1 MATYP
6 TTFAARRLM
15 PFISPLLESDIDR
28 IFAIEQAAHSVPWSL
43 GTLKNSQGERY
54 HNLKIG
60 EGEQILGFA
69 ICQYVLDEANL
80 FNIAVDPAYQG
91 KGLGEMLLRRLISD
105 LAEKGIASLWLEVRQ
120 SNPAQKLYE
129 KLGFNQVDIRKN
141 YYPTAD
147 GGRENAVIMALY
159 LNF

>member
-1 MATYP
+1 
-6 TTFAARRLM
+6 M
-15 PFISPLLESDIDR
+15 PQISPLLDSDMDR

-54 HNLKIG
+54 HNLKIC
-60 EGEQILGFA
+60 EGDQILGFA

-80 FNIAVDPAYQG
+80 FNIAIDPAYQG
-91 KGLGEMLLRRLISD
+91 KGFGETLLRQLIAD
-105 LAEKGIASLWLEVRQ
+105 LAEKNIATLWLEVRQ

-141 YYPTAD
+141 YYPTTD

-159 LNF
+159 LTI

>member
-1 MATYP
+1 
-6 TTFAARRLM
+6 M
-15 PFISPLLESDIDR
+15 PQISPLLDSDMDL

-54 HNLKIG
+54 HNLKIC
-60 EGEQILGFA
+60 EGDQILGFA

-80 FNIAVDPAYQG
+80 FNIAIDPAYQG
-91 KGLGEMLLRRLISD
+91 KGFGETLLRQLIAD
-105 LAEKGIASLWLEVRQ
+105 LAEKNIATLWLEVRQ

-159 LNF
+159 LTI

>member
-1 MATYP
+1 
-6 TTFAARRLM
+6 M
-15 PFISPLLESDIDR
+15 PQISPLLDSDMDR

-54 HNLKIG
+54 HNLKIC
-60 EGEQILGFA
+60 EGDQILGFA

-80 FNIAVDPAYQG
+80 FNIAIDPTYQG
-91 KGLGEMLLRRLISD
+91 KGFGETLLRQLIAD
-105 LAEKGIASLWLEVRQ
+105 LAEKNIATLWLEVRQ

-141 YYPTAD
+141 YYPTTD

-159 LNF
+159 LTI

>member
-1 MATYP
+1 
-6 TTFAARRLM
+6 M
-15 PFISPLLESDIDR
+15 PQISPLLDSDMDR

-54 HNLKIG
+54 HNLKIC
-60 EGEQILGFA
+60 EGDQILGFA

-80 FNIAVDPAYQG
+80 FNIAIDPAYQG
-91 KGLGEMLLRRLISD
+91 KGFGETLLRQLIAD
-105 LAEKGIASLWLEVRQ
+105 LSEKNIATLWLEVRQ

-159 LNF
+159 LTI

>member
-1 MATYP
+1 
-6 TTFAARRLM
+6 M
-15 PFISPLLESDIDR
+15 PIISPLLESDMDR

-54 HNLKIG
+54 HNLKIS
-60 EGEQILGFA
+60 EGNHILGFA
-69 ICQYVLDEANL
+69 ICQFVLDEANL
-80 FNIAVDPAYQG
+80 FNIAVDPTYQG
-91 KGLGEMLLRRLISD
+91 QGFGEMLLRRLISD
-105 LAEKGIASLWLEVRQ
+105 LQKKNIATLWLEVRQ

-141 YYPTAD
+141 YYPTPD